1 MLGELETG
9 NVKRDGEKFGLFD
22 LKKNIKRDLILPNS
36 SLPFQSDLGTQRI
49 DIQTWSQ
56 SGVSSIPVS
65 FANIEKG
72 KAEVILWRTITLKI
86 LWTLIQL
93 VKPLCHGSSTV
104 LHQGFGVQSYGVGG
118 QKEMPPG
125 AAGGHPDPGVIWTH
139 SLLIW
144 SQTRCHCATRSG
156 VGHSLLK
163 YHPEIWVIFG
173 GMGILFYWAEEWH
186 HCCLPCLA
194 KQNILDI

>member
-9 NVKRDGEKFGLFD
+9 NVKRDGEKLGLFD

-36 SLPFQSDLGTQRI
+36 SLPFQSDLGTRRI

-104 LHQGFGVQSYGVGG
+104 LQQGFGVQSYGVGG
-118 QKEMPPG
+118 QKDMSRRCWGTSWPRCDLNTQPSDLESDALPLRHEVRGGPLSAQISSWNLGHFWGNGNFVLPG
-125 AAGGHPDPGVIWTH
+125 RGVAP
-139 SLLIW
+139 LLP
-144 SQTRCHCATRSG
+144 A
-156 VGHSLLK
+156 
-163 YHPEIWVIFG
+163 
-173 GMGILFYWAEEWH
+173 
-186 HCCLPCLA
+186 LPC
-194 KQNILDI
+194 